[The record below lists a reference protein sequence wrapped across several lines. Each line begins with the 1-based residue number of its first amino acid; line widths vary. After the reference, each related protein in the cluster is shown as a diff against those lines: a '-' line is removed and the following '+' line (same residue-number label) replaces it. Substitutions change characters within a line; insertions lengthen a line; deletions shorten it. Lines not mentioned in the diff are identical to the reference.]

1 MKIVFVLLDMDN
13 EQFTIFNRKFAATE
27 KAIVR
32 VRCGM
37 MVSIQNNR
45 RSSADVHCWRVLE
58 KAELPC
64 LVWNYIK

>member
-1 MKIVFVLLDMDN
+1 MKMVFVLLYMDN

-37 MVSIQNNR
+37 MVSI
-45 RSSADVHCWRVLE
+45 E
-58 KAELPC
+58 
-64 LVWNYIK
+64 